1 MTSKFAKGKL
11 RKIHSR
17 EISVSLFCLAIRCKN
32 LLIITRFLG
41 NSRFLVE
48 QQLVPTMNDELTM
61 RTVEYRA
68 CTLNQ
73 LRHLLL
79 RALLT
84 KPSNWLALLK
94 RPIGD
99 RYLLPAF
106 WRSAVFF
113 NQVFFT
119 RECGRFCKRWVSL
132 QLYHLQLCPLD
143 INHFSES
150 QGKYTNCCFLSKEI
164 YRFFCAILLYWK
176 VRKVDCGFDM
186 VAIFYNFRNHQAI
199 KATHDA

>member
-48 QQLVPTMNDELTM
+48 QQLVPTMNDELYCPIMTM

-150 QGKYTNCCFLSKEI
+150 QGKYTNCWN
-164 YRFFCAILLYWK
+164 YYWK